1 MSDQTLSVNQSFPKE
16 LAGWIGREPD
26 ILSAAD
32 VAMATLHLKQF
43 VKKLAA

>member
-1 MSDQTLSVNQSFPKE
+1 VIHASEFVGLFKE
-16 LAGWIGREPD
+16 LAGWIRREPD